1 MIYAKLGFIASKITP
16 ALQADDTIEFA
27 LHYIK
32 QLNFLEEFGC
42 DIYQGYYKSKPV
54 PVKEFEKLFN
64 L

>member
-1 MIYAKLGFIASKITP
+1 MSKALGYKVLAEGVES
-16 ALQADDTIEFA
+16 
-27 LHYIK
+27 IK